1 MVQTIVKI
9 DGMACGMCEAHINN
23 AVRNAFR
30 TKKVSSSHRKGEC
43 IIVSENQI
51 DVEKLNDVILS
62 LGYTLLAVKE
72 ENR

>member
-1 MVQTIVKI
+1 
-9 DGMACGMCEAHINN
+9 MACGMCEAHINN

-30 TKKVSSSHRKGEC
+30 TNKVSSSHRKGEC

-51 DVEKLNDVILS
+51 DVEKLNDVISS

>member
-30 TKKVSSSHRKGEC
+30 TTKVSSSHRKGEC
-43 IIVSENQI
+43 IIVSDNQI
-51 DVEKLNDVILS
+51 DVEKLNDVISS